1 MDITINYKVMKSQPI
16 KRSITL
22 QPLSREHHHGLLLC
36 WKIRTGLKK
45 DVAIDR
51 IKKYSDWF
59 FTNSLSAHF
68 NIEEEFIFP
77 LLGNDHK
84 LVKKALTDHRR
95 LKRLFHNTTHI
106 KKSLSLLEEE
116 LEKHIRFEERILF
129 PAIEKVVTEKEL
141 TLIME
146 IHAENNTYEDWG
158 DEFWK

>member
-1 MDITINYKVMKSQPI
+1 MKQVPI
-16 KRSITL
+16 KRTKSL

-45 DVAIDR
+45 SIEIER
-51 IKKYSDWF
+51 IKNYTDWF
-59 FTNSLSAHF
+59 FKNSLYAHF

-77 LLGNDHK
+77 LLGNDNE

-95 LKRLFHNTTHI
+95 LKRLFENTTDI

-116 LEKHIRFEERILF
+116 LENHIRFEERILF
-129 PAIEKVVTEKEL
+129 NEIQKVASPHEL
-141 TLIME
+141 EMIME
-146 IHAENNTYEDWG
+146 IHSESSVYEDWG